1 MGVIIYHMVGLVDGT
16 AEFFKF
22 LLVLIL
28 FNLTAASICLC
39 IGILFKEMGVASL
52 LSSLVMLFSMLFGGL
67 LLNKGM
73 YIFKMF
79 CLFAYIMCIMVRLL
93 NIYIYIFLVFRFNS
107 RILVLVKR
115 SFIL

>member
-16 AEFFKF
+16 AEIFKF
-22 LLVLIL
+22 LLVLVI

-39 IGILFKEMGVASL
+39 IGILFKEIGVASL

-73 YIFKMF
+73 INKSYLNYFAFVFNYYFFKINNNF
-79 CLFAYIMCIMVRLL
+79 FFVR
-93 NIYIYIFLVFRFNS
+93 F
-107 RILVLVKR
+107 
-115 SFIL
+115 